1 MRWIAQ
7 IPHPS
12 MTINLYSHNERWI
25 WKFEAGPM
33 EQTFKIPYTKM
44 PTEQAARD
52 FLTEVFL
59 DEVLERF
66 NEMFL
71 SLKRNL
77 EG

>member
-1 MRWIAQ
+1 MRWVAQ

-33 EQTFKIPYTKM
+33 EQTFKIPYAKIAN
-44 PTEQAARD
+44 EADAHA
-52 FLTEVFL
+52 FLTEEFL
-59 DEVLERF
+59 QEVHERF
-66 NEMFL
+66 NDMFL

-77 EG
+77 EE